1 MNETP
6 VQVEKQIEISAE
18 LAARLAA
25 IAQQRHVSE
34 DQLVAQALDVL
45 FRLIALEETSDTT
58 QDWTSLSAASLRR
71 VWDNDEDAIYDNWR
85 ELYGVP
91 EG

>member
-6 VQVEKQIEISAE
+6 VQVEKQIEISEEA
-18 LAARLAA
+18 AARLAA

-34 DQLVAQALDVL
+34 GYLVEQALTAL
-45 FRLIALEETSDTT
+45 FQLIALEEPSETT
-58 QDWTSLSAASLRR
+58 QDWASLSEASLRR

>member
-6 VQVEKQIEISAE
+6 VQVEKQIEISE
-18 LAARLAA
+18 EVAARLAA

-34 DQLVAQALDVL
+34 GRLVEQALAVL
-45 FRLIALEETSDTT
+45 FQLIALEETSDTT
-58 QDWTSLSAASLRR
+58 KDWASLSEASLRR